1 MKKTVLMGLFLCVT
15 FAYAG
20 NPAVTL
26 TGDDA
31 QTLYNA
37 LLVEEVEFSNAG
49 RHSFSKTVSTS
60 LEATNPA
67 LECTKSSAVVRVP
80 KDSYLCQLTENL
92 SQRDLR
98 AVYSALDPR
107 LEESVVAPTSAWK
120 KQVANLDFRKI
131 RTNKGGHV
139 FSVGVSAPDPGTP
152 PDDEPEVESLT
163 VDGDG
168 ARDIYEA
175 LDVEARVDRN
185 VGATVARK
193 GAGSLL
199 CSKTTVFRY
208 TTDGRGSR
216 KTSYSC
222 TLRSE

>member
-31 QTLYNA
+31 QTLYDA
-37 LLVEEVEFSNAG
+37 LQVEEVEFSNAG

-175 LDVEARVDRN
+175 LDVEPRVTRN
-185 VGATVARK
+185 LGPVVATK
-193 GAGSLL
+193 GAGSLT
-199 CSKTTVFRY
+199 CRKTTVFRY
-208 TTDGRGSR
+208 TTDGRGR
-216 KTSYSC
+216 QKTSYSC

>member
-1 MKKTVLMGLFLCVT
+1 MKKMVLMGLFLCATV
-15 FAYAG
+15 AYAG

-31 QTLYNA
+31 AALYDA
-37 LLVEEVEFSNAG
+37 LQVEEVAFNTVGSS
-49 RHSFSKTVSTS
+49 RFSKTVSTS

-67 LECTKSSAVVRVP
+67 LECTKSRAVVRVP

-98 AVYSALDPR
+98 AVYNALDPR

-131 RTNKGGHV
+131 RTNKGGSV
-139 FSVGVSAPDPGTP
+139 FSVVVSAPDPGTP
-152 PDDEPEVESLT
+152 PNEDPEVESLT
-163 VDGDG
+163 VEGNS
-168 ARDIYEA
+168 ARDIYNA
-175 LDVEARVDRN
+175 LDVEERFSHAIGAQLAVKA
-185 VGATVARK
+185 VGGLNCVQSRALVS
-193 GAGSLL
+193 G
-199 CSKTTVFRY
+199 
-208 TTDGRGSR
+208 GRR

-222 TLRSE
+222 TLSK

>member
-67 LECTKSSAVVRVP
+67 LECTKSRAVVRVP
-80 KDSYLCQLTENL
+80 EDSYLCQLAENL

-131 RTNKGGHV
+131 RTNKGGSV
-139 FSVGVSAPDPGTP
+139 FSVVVSAPDPGTP
-152 PDDEPEVESLT
+152 PNEEPEVESLT
-163 VDGDG
+163 VEGNS
-168 ARDIYEA
+168 ARDIYDA
-175 LDVEARVDRN
+175 LDVEVTELRA
-185 VGATVARK
+185 VGGRSLQKEVGGLVCVQSRK
-193 GAGSLL
+193 LVSGGA
-199 CSKTTVFRY
+199 
-208 TTDGRGSR
+208 R

-222 TLRSE
+222 TLSK

>member
-107 LEESVVAPTSAWK
+107 LEETAVSPTSAWK
-120 KQVANLDFRKI
+120 KQVANLEFRKV
-131 RTNKGGHV
+131 RGRKGGHG
-139 FSVGVSAPDPGTP
+139 FSVVVSAPDPGTP
-152 PDDEPEVESLT
+152 PDDEPEVESLS
-163 VDGDG
+163 VEGDN

-175 LDVEARVDRN
+175 L
-185 VGATVARK
+185 
-193 GAGSLL
+193 
-199 CSKTTVFRY
+199 
-208 TTDGRGSR
+208 
-216 KTSYSC
+216 
-222 TLRSE
+222 